1 MMTIQKNLAKI
12 HVLANVFTLN
22 LTPQTKIQ
30 IIMGDKKRKQRKLK
44 MSLGPVIHVPSS
56 FNNPLLHKH

>member
-1 MMTIQKNLAKI
+1 MMTIQKNLVI
-12 HVLANVFTLN
+12 LHVLANVFTLN

-44 MSLGPVIHVPSS
+44 MSLGLVIYVPSS
-56 FNNPLLHKH
+56 FKNPLLHKH